1 MESSSLGGILRGRMP
16 DRDQEMIS
24 SLRRAYDAFNR
35 GDYDTAIVL
44 AHPAIEYVP
53 PGGQAPR
60 RGADAVRAWI
70 EPDAFESRIN
80 GNKAFVRQRIRARG
94 AGSGVELD
102 NEMAMVWTF
111 DDDGLV
117 TRAEAFLT
125 HQDAEALKAVGL
137 SE

>member
-1 MESSSLGGILRGRMP
+1 MS
-16 DRDQEMIS
+16 DREQEMIN

-35 GDYDTAIVL
+35 GDFDTAIDL

-53 PGGQAPR
+53 PGGQAPL
-60 RGADAVRAWI
+60 RGVDAFRAWM
-70 EPDAFESRIN
+70 EPDAFESQQVQPREFRIN
-80 GNKAFVRQRIRARG
+80 GNKALVRQRARARG

-102 NEMAMVWTF
+102 IEMCAVWTF

-117 TRAEAFLT
+117 TRAEAFLP
-125 HQDAEALKAVGL
+125 HQDAEAAEAAGL